1 MRKYWEAGHPYRWR
15 TWIRTRLP
23 WFLINL
29 GVAAK
34 GRDCETAGGEHHWY
48 NRDGNTSGCYHC
60 EVIRPGRLWERDDA
74 GQKDQEQAAWAV
86 ADDE

>member
-1 MRKYWEAGHPYRWR
+1 MWEAGHPYRWR

-29 GVAAK
+29 GMAAK

-74 GQKDQEQAAWAV
+74 AQKDL
-86 ADDE
+86 